1 MKTDVT
7 LQNIAEKAGV
17 HRSTVSLALRDHP
30 RISAEVRARVRRL
43 ADEMGYRI
51 NPLVAALMKSR
62 RSGRVSQEV
71 TIAYVTNYPTRY
83 GWRPPHHD
91 RPDYFPGAAARAK
104 ELGYKLEHFWLA
116 EPGMTPE
123 RFCNILT
130 VRNIHGLI
138 IGRLPPGQESID
150 LLWERFSC
158 VALGRT
164 LRSPRLHYVSEDH
177 YAGAGLAMRELMV
190 RGFRRIGLVAT
201 EQDDSRGVTNRWLGG
216 YLREQL
222 TLRKSDRIPPLE
234 FGSHG
239 NQQDAFATW
248 FKRWRPDALL
258 ATQAPPALRWLRD
271 MGLRVPSDIK
281 MAVLVNDHLDQRWAG
296 IHCDPMRLGGLA
308 VEILAGLMH
317 QGEKGVP
324 DYPHEVLLSGKW
336 VDGDTLGKAARP
348 TPPPAMRK
356 PI

>member
-1 MKTDVT
+1 M
-7 LQNIAEKAGV
+7 